1 MQLTHTQAEYIAK
14 QYRRYLDKKITLKQC
29 NQNLQKYFNVDKDF
43 TKIIIECEYFNKGS
57 YDIGWALLD
66 V

>member
-1 MQLTHTQAEYIAK
+1 MQLTYAQTEYISK

-29 NQNLQKYFNVDKDF
+29 NANLQKYFNVSIDF
-43 TKIIIECEYFNKGS
+43 TKIIVECEYFNKGS
-57 YDIGWALLD
+57 SDIGWVLLD